1 LRALPFD
8 RIKIDR
14 TFITRFVKSDRTAAI
29 VDAIAT
35 LGHKLN
41 VPLTAEG
48 VESEQIR
55 MELSSLGCSEA
66 QGWLYGRAVSAETVE
81 SYLDM
86 SDQAREPDS
95 NTAQPPT
102 SGELRRGS
110 KF

>member
-1 LRALPFD
+1 
-8 RIKIDR
+8 
-14 TFITRFVKSDRTAAI
+14 VKSDRTAAI

-55 MELSSLGCSEA
+55 MELTSLGCSEA
-66 QGWLYGRAVSAETVE
+66 QGWLYGRAVTAETVE
-81 SYLDM
+81 SFLDM
-86 SDQAREPDS
+86 TEDTRAPEAEQA
-95 NTAQPPT
+95 PPE
-102 SGELRRGS
+102 SSPGKRRGA